1 MFRRLIGVVVATIL
15 LTFQMVISSATALE
29 LNKTIRTVP
38 LNDKGDTV
46 VLSLKQVKEG
56 KRLFNYACAQCHAG
70 GVTKTNQNV
79 GLEPEALAGALP
91 NRNNIEGLVD
101 YMKNPTTY
109 DGETEISEIHPSIK
123 SANIFKVMR
132 NLEEKD
138 LKRSER
144 EDIEEDKGKFNKH
157 FAKVYKEHQKAS
169 FAKSILKFFNHHA
182 TDDLFQNNQREEC
195 APFTLKRL

>member
-91 NRNNIEGLVD
+91 NRNNIAGLVD

-109 DGETEISEIHPSIK
+109 DGAIEISELHPSTK
-123 SANIFKVMR
+123 SSDIFTKMR
-132 NLEEKD
+132 NL
-138 LKRSER
+138 
-144 EDIEEDKGKFNKH
+144 
-157 FAKVYKEHQKAS
+157 
-169 FAKSILKFFNHHA
+169 
-182 TDDLFQNNQREEC
+182 TDDDLTAIAGHILLQ
-195 APFTLKRL
+195 PKVVGIKWGGGKIYY

>member
-1 MFRRLIGVVVATIL
+1 MFRRLIGVVVVTIL
-15 LTFQMVISSATALE
+15 LTLQMLVGSATAVE
-29 LNKTIRTVP
+29 LDEAIRTVP
-38 LNDKGDTV
+38 LNAQGDTV

-109 DGETEISEIHPSIK
+109 DGEREISEIHPSIK

-132 NLEEKD
+132 NL
-138 LKRSER
+138 
-144 EDIEEDKGKFNKH
+144 
-157 FAKVYKEHQKAS
+157 
-169 FAKSILKFFNHHA
+169 
-182 TDDLFQNNQREEC
+182 TDDNLTAIAGHILLQ
-195 APFTLKRL
+195 PKVVGTKWGGGKIYY

>member
-29 LNKTIRTVP
+29 LNETIRTVP

-46 VLSLKQVKEG
+46 VLSLKQVKKG

-132 NLEEKD
+132 NLKEED
-138 LKRSER
+138 LKAIAGHILLEP
-144 EDIEEDKGKFNKH
+144 KVVGAKWGGGKI
-157 FAKVYKEHQKAS
+157 YY
-169 FAKSILKFFNHHA
+169 
-182 TDDLFQNNQREEC
+182 
-195 APFTLKRL
+195 

>member
-1 MFRRLIGVVVATIL
+1 MFRRLIGVVVVTIL
-15 LTFQMVISSATALE
+15 LTLQMLVSSATALE
-29 LNKTIRTVP
+29 LNEATRTVP
-38 LNDKGDTV
+38 LNDQGDTI

-109 DGETEISEIHPSIK
+109 DGEREISEIHPSIK

-132 NLEEKD
+132 NL
-138 LKRSER
+138 
-144 EDIEEDKGKFNKH
+144 
-157 FAKVYKEHQKAS
+157 
-169 FAKSILKFFNHHA
+169 
-182 TDDLFQNNQREEC
+182 TDDNLTAIAGHILLQ
-195 APFTLKRL
+195 PKVVGTKWGGGKIYY